1 MRKTMGF
8 HKLLSTSQTVIF
20 LLTCNHSPVLRLIY
34 GCTIFFMMKH
44 LIYSIA
50 VIGTLFASQTEASA
64 QVFTVTNGLGIART
78 DEIIGI
84 PVKNILHLVSQDK
97 IHQVLIRQQDQ
108 KGYLLSQQVDND
120 LDGEIDEILFRTSI
134 GPHETKTFSIET
146 GANATKQKSDLTT
159 FSRFVP
165 ERQNDYAWENDRVA
179 FRIYGTP
186 EGRTNIRPIGGGI
199 DAFMKRV
206 SYPIIDKWYKNN
218 AEKEGAYHIDT
229 GEGHDPY
236 LIGDSRGIGGI
247 GIWNGDSLYTSAN
260 FISSKTI
267 AVGPLRTIFELT
279 FAPWD
284 ANGRT
289 INEIKR
295 VSLDLGSHLS
305 RVTETIKSDKPVP
318 GVAAGISLNDKK
330 GQVNVNLKEG
340 WYRYWE
346 PLNDSWLGTAIV
358 ADPAGISSYKDYRTD
373 AKNQSH
379 LFVFPK
385 LEGNRSTFYAG
396 YAWGKS
402 SHFKTA
408 DAWDKYLSDFSKRL
422 SAPLVPKFK

>member
-1 MRKTMGF
+1 MIK
-8 HKLLSTSQTVIF
+8 HF
-20 LLTCNHSPVLRLIY
+20 LYLITFIATCFPAKPGN
-34 GCTIFFMMKH
+34 
-44 LIYSIA
+44 
-50 VIGTLFASQTEASA
+50 A
-64 QVFTVTNGLGIART
+64 QVFTVTNRLDIARKA
-78 DEIIGI
+78 EVVSIQ
-84 PVKNILHLVSQDK
+84 VKDLLKKVPRDK
-97 IHQVLIRQQDQ
+97 ISQIQIRQKDG
-108 KGYLLSQQVDND
+108 KDYLLTQQVDNN
-120 LDGEIDEILFRTSI
+120 LDGKTDEILFLASL
-134 GPHETKTFSIET
+134 GPKQTETFFIETKTVSQT
-146 GANATKQKSDLTT
+146 AKSGLTT

-179 FRIYGTP
+179 FRIYGTAA
-186 EGRTNIRPIGGGI
+186 GRVSVRPTGGGV

-206 SYPIIDKWYKNN
+206 SYPIIDRWYKNN

-247 GIWNGDSLYTSAN
+247 GIWDRDTLYTSAN

-279 FAPWD
+279 FAPWE

-289 INEIKR
+289 IKEIKR
-295 VSLDLGSHLS
+295 VSLDLGSNLS
-305 RVTETIKSDKPVP
+305 RVTEIINFDKPLP
-318 GVAAGISLNDKK
+318 GITAGISLNDKK
-330 GQVNVNLKEG
+330 GQVKVNEKEG

-358 ADPAGISSYKDYRTD
+358 AVPESVSSFKDYRTK

-379 LFVFPK
+379 LLVFTK
-385 LEGNRSTFYAG
+385 LTGNESTFYAG

-402 SHFKTA
+402 GHFKTA
-408 DAWDKYLSDFSKRL
+408 DEWDKYLSDFSKKL
-422 SAPLVPKFK
+422 ASPLIPKFK

>member
-1 MRKTMGF
+1 
-8 HKLLSTSQTVIF
+8 
-20 LLTCNHSPVLRLIY
+20 
-34 GCTIFFMMKH
+34 MMKH

-50 VIGTLFASQTEASA
+50 VIWTLFASQTEASA
-64 QVFTVTNGLGIART
+64 QVFTVTNGLGIARA
-78 DEIIGI
+78 DEIISI
-84 PVKNILHLVSQDK
+84 PVKDILHLVSQDK
-97 IHQVLIRQQDQ
+97 ITQVLIRQQDQ
-108 KGYLLSQQVDND
+108 KEYLVSQQVDND
-120 LDGEIDEILFRTSI
+120 LDGEIDEILFRASI
-134 GPHETKTFSIET
+134 GPRETKTFFLE
-146 GANATKQKSDLTT
+146 ANSHATVAKPKSDLTT

-186 EGRTNIRPIGGGI
+186 EGRTNIRPTGGGV

-247 GIWNGDSLYTSAN
+247 GIWDRDSLYTSAN

-267 AVGPLRTIFELT
+267 AVGPLRTIFELI

-284 ANGRT
+284 ANGQT
-289 INEIKR
+289 INETKR

-305 RVTETIKSDKPVP
+305 LVTEIIRSDKPVP
-318 GVAAGISLNDKK
+318 GVAPGISLNDQK
-330 GQVNVNLKEG
+330 GQVKVNVKEG

-346 PLNDSWLGTAIV
+346 PLNDSWLGAAIV
-358 ADPAGISSYKDYRTD
+358 ANPASISSYKDYRTD

-379 LFVFPK
+379 LLVFTKPA
-385 LEGNRSTFYAG
+385 GNRSTFYAG

-402 SHFKTA
+402 GHFKTA
-408 DAWDKYLSDFSKRL
+408 DAWDKYLGDFSKRL
-422 SAPLVPKFK
+422 SSPLVPKFK

>member
-1 MRKTMGF
+1 MK
-8 HKLLSTSQTVIF
+8 
-20 LLTCNHSPVLRLIY
+20 
-34 GCTIFFMMKH
+34 KH
-44 LIYSIA
+44 LLYLATILA
-50 VIGTLFASQTEASA
+50 ASVARTEPCSA
-64 QVFTVTNGLGIART
+64 QVFTVTNKLDLTRS
-78 DEIIGI
+78 DEIISI
-84 PVKNILHLVSQDK
+84 PVKDVLPHVSQENIDQVMVRQQNQKDYLVSQK
-97 IHQVLIRQQDQ
+97 L
-108 KGYLLSQQVDND
+108 DND
-120 LDGEIDEILFRTSI
+120 LDGKTDEILFRASI
-134 GPHETKTFSIET
+134 GPRETKTFSIEIGGT
-146 GANATKQKSDLTT
+146 GNKPKSELTT

-165 ERQNDYAWENDRVA
+165 ERQNDYAWENDRVG

-186 EGRTNIRPIGGGI
+186 EGRTNVRATGGGV

-206 SYPIIDKWYKNN
+206 SYPIIDKWYRNN

-236 LIGDSRGIGGI
+236 LIGDSRGMGGV
-247 GIWNGDSLYTSAN
+247 GIWDSDTLYSSAN
-260 FISSKTI
+260 FVSSKTI

-305 RVTETIKSDKPVP
+305 KVTEIITSDKPGP
-318 GVAAGISLNDKK
+318 SIAAGITLNDKK
-330 GQVNVNLKEG
+330 GQVKVNVKEG

-358 ADPAGISSYKDYRTD
+358 ADPASVGSFKDYRTD
-373 AKNQSH
+373 ARNQSH
-379 LFVFPK
+379 LLVFTKPT
-385 LEGNRSTFYAG
+385 GNRSTFYAG
-396 YAWGKS
+396 YAWQKS
-402 SHFKTA
+402 GHFKTA

-422 SAPLVPKFK
+422 ASPLVAKFK